1 MSFIDTLKRSL
12 GFDEETKEPVTSD
25 YAEDI
30 LENDFYIA
38 PEQPFY
44 EIILIRP
51 RTVDDMDYVFDQVV
65 EENNPVIV
73 DLAFLENEGPDPFQ
87 MAGEK
92 IKILRKEYKA
102 EAISLCKGPDKNMI
116 ILTPSR
122 IKIIKKELQ
131 DPLTI

>member
-12 GFDEETKEPVTSD
+12 GFDEETQSHGND
-25 YAEDI
+25 YAGELLD
-30 LENDFYIA
+30 NDFYIA

-51 RTVDDMDYVFDQVV
+51 RTVDDMDYVFDQIV
-65 EENNPVIV
+65 EENNPVII
-73 DLAFLENEGPDPFQ
+73 DLGFLENQGPDPFQ

-102 EAISLCKGPDKNMI
+102 EAISLCKGQEKNMI

-122 IKIIKKELQ
+122 VKIIKKS
-131 DPLTI
+131 

>member
-12 GFDEETKEPVTSD
+12 GFDEESREPVSD
-25 YAEDI
+25 YAEDL

-51 RTVDDMDYVFDQVV
+51 RTVDDMDYVFDQIV

-73 DLAFLENEGPDPFQ
+73 DLGFLENEGPDPFQ

-92 IKILRKEYKA
+92 IKILRKEHNA
-102 EAISLCKGPDKNMI
+102 EAISLCKGSEKNMI
-116 ILTPSR
+116 ILAPSR
-122 IKIIKKELQ
+122 IKVIKKG
-131 DPLTI
+131 

>member
-12 GFDEETKEPVTSD
+12 GFDEESREPVTD
-25 YAEDI
+25 YADDI

-51 RTVDDMDYVFDQVV
+51 RTADDMDYVFDQIV

-73 DLAFLENEGPDPFQ
+73 DLGFLENEGPDGFQ
-87 MAGEK
+87 MAGKK
-92 IKILRKEYKA
+92 IKILRKEHKA
-102 EAISLCKGPDKNMI
+102 EAISLCKGSEKNMI

-122 IKIIKKELQ
+122 IKIIKKG
-131 DPLTI
+131 

>member
-12 GFDEETKEPVTSD
+12 GFDEESRGPVSD
-25 YAEDI
+25 YAEDL

-51 RTVDDMDYVFDQVV
+51 RTVDDMDYVFDQII

-73 DLAFLENEGPDPFQ
+73 DLGFLENEGPDPFQ

-92 IKILRKEYKA
+92 IKILRKEHKA
-102 EAISLCKGPDKNMI
+102 EAISLCKGSEKNMI

-122 IKIIKKELQ
+122 IKIIKKG
-131 DPLTI
+131 

>member
-12 GFDEETKEPVTSD
+12 GFEEETREPVSD
-25 YAEDI
+25 YAEDL

-51 RTVDDMDYVFDQVV
+51 RTVDDMDYVFDQIV
-65 EENNPVIV
+65 EENNPVII
-73 DLAFLENEGPDPFQ
+73 DLGFLENEGPDPFQ

-92 IKILRKEYKA
+92 IKILRKNHKA
-102 EAISLCKGPDKNMI
+102 EAISLCKGHNKNMI

-122 IKIIKKELQ
+122 IKLIKKG
-131 DPLTI
+131 

>member
-12 GFDEETKEPVTSD
+12 GFDEESREPISE
-25 YAEDI
+25 YAEDL
-30 LENDFYIA
+30 LENNFYIA

-51 RTVDDMDYVFDQVV
+51 RTVDDMDYVFDQIV

-73 DLAFLENEGPDPFQ
+73 DLGFLENEGPDPFQ

-92 IKILRKEYKA
+92 IKILRKEHKV
-102 EAISLCKGPDKNMI
+102 EVISLCKGSEKNTI

-122 IKIIKKELQ
+122 IKIINKG
-131 DPLTI
+131 

>member
-12 GFDEETKEPVTSD
+12 GFDEESREPVSD
-25 YAEDI
+25 YAEDL

-51 RTVDDMDYVFDQVV
+51 RTVDDMDYVYDQIV

-73 DLAFLENEGPDPFQ
+73 DLGFLENEGPDPFQ

-92 IKILRKEYKA
+92 IKILRKEHKV
-102 EAISLCKGPDKNMI
+102 EAISLCKGSEKNMV

-122 IKIIKKELQ
+122 IKVIKKG
-131 DPLTI
+131 

>member
-92 IKILRKEYKA
+92 LKFLEKSIKQRQFL
-102 EAISLCKGPDKNMI
+102 SVKG
-116 ILTPSR
+116 L
-122 IKIIKKELQ
+122 IK
-131 DPLTI
+131 T

>member
-12 GFDEETKEPVTSD
+12 GFDEESREPVSG
-25 YAEDI
+25 YAENL

-51 RTVDDMDYVFDQVV
+51 RTVDDIDYVYDQIV

-73 DLAFLENEGPDPFQ
+73 DLGFLENEGPDPFQ

-92 IKILRKEYKA
+92 IKILRKEHNV
-102 EAISLCKGPDKNMI
+102 EAISLCKGSEKNMV

-122 IKIIKKELQ
+122 IKVIKKE
-131 DPLTI
+131 

>member
-12 GFDEETKEPVTSD
+12 GFSEETREHVTSD
-25 YAEDI
+25 YAEDL

-51 RTVDDMDYVFDQVV
+51 RTADDMDYVFDQIV

-73 DLAFLENEGPDPFQ
+73 DLGFLENEGPDAFQ

-92 IKILRKEYKA
+92 IRILRKEHKT
-102 EAISLCKGPDKNMI
+102 EAISLCKGSEKNMI

-122 IKIIKKELQ
+122 INLIKKG
-131 DPLTI
+131 

>member
-12 GFDEETKEPVTSD
+12 GFEEETREPVAD
-25 YAEDI
+25 YAEDL

-51 RTVDDMDYVFDQVV
+51 RTVDDMDYVFDQIV
-65 EENNPVIV
+65 EENNPVII
-73 DLAFLENEGPDPFQ
+73 DLGFLENEGPDPFQ

-92 IKILRKEYKA
+92 IKILRKNHKA
-102 EAISLCKGPDKNMI
+102 EAISLCKGHDKNMI

-122 IKIIKKELQ
+122 IKLIKKG
-131 DPLTI
+131 

>member
-12 GFDEETKEPVTSD
+12 GFDEERQESVTPD
-25 YAEDI
+25 YANDI
-30 LENDFYIA
+30 LDNDFYIS

-51 RTVDDMDYVFDQVV
+51 KSMDDMGYVFDQIV

-73 DLAFLENEGPDPFQ
+73 DLGYLENEGHDSYQ

-92 IKILRKEYKA
+92 IKILREEHKA
-102 EAISLCKGPDKNMI
+102 EAILLSKCNDKNMI
-116 ILTPSR
+116 IITPSR
-122 IKIIKKELQ
+122 VKIIKKE
-131 DPLTI
+131 